1 MFCFSEWKDQSNY
14 CFALATDS
22 FSIKRDFS
30 FSHWFWMKTIVWW
43 LIENCLFSLKKK
55 FNQHVG
61 QLPFEKNLLTNVKQ
75 HVCLLSNQQNNI
87 RSATML
93 ILLIYESIRSNHF
106 NVKFVS
112 KQMSLN
118 LTCFQTNENYF
129 NFTNKSNSIYEHQF
143 YQINPSFLSRFA
155 LFLSNSLFSS
165 NDFRILFQNFLLN
178 QNKLPTKFVSSILI
192 YSILILI
199 LFVTLSILFYIIS
212 YSNVKINRNLLKSR
226 WKYVYL
232 LVLMMFSFYFLIEM
246 IFLIEDLNHLKSS
259 LEKSFDYLKKEF
271 NSKLFVKHLN
281 DLFVNLQSLKNDENL
296 FDSIEHFIKKMFVN
310 LLNKNYSLDKLNK
323 YLNNINEF
331 IQNNSLNELFRFYLN
346 LIEDISKFNSNLC
359 FYFNEN
365 YLQFERDLSK
375 IFSSIEKQFEILIE
389 ILNEQ
394 ILTKINWKFVNDN
407 QIYSIISLV
416 TNLTIL
422 CLSFLTLIPIGF
434 FIMITI
440 NYFSVRLQLK

>member
-1 MFCFSEWKDQSNY
+1 
-14 CFALATDS
+14 
-22 FSIKRDFS
+22 
-30 FSHWFWMKTIVWW
+30 
-43 LIENCLFSLKKK
+43 
-55 FNQHVG
+55 
-61 QLPFEKNLLTNVKQ
+61 
-75 HVCLLSNQQNNI
+75 
-87 RSATML
+87 ML

-331 IQNNSLNELFRFYLN
+331 IQNNSLNELFRF
-346 LIEDISKFNSNLC
+346 
-359 FYFNEN
+359 
-365 YLQFERDLSK
+365 
-375 IFSSIEKQFEILIE
+375 
-389 ILNEQ
+389 
-394 ILTKINWKFVNDN
+394 
-407 QIYSIISLV
+407 
-416 TNLTIL
+416 
-422 CLSFLTLIPIGF
+422 
-434 FIMITI
+434 
-440 NYFSVRLQLK
+440 

>member
-1 MFCFSEWKDQSNY
+1 
-14 CFALATDS
+14 
-22 FSIKRDFS
+22 
-30 FSHWFWMKTIVWW
+30 
-43 LIENCLFSLKKK
+43 
-55 FNQHVG
+55 
-61 QLPFEKNLLTNVKQ
+61 
-75 HVCLLSNQQNNI
+75 
-87 RSATML
+87 
-93 ILLIYESIRSNHF
+93 
-106 NVKFVS
+106 
-112 KQMSLN
+112 MSLN

-143 YQINPSFLSRFA
+143 YQVNPSFLSRFA

-226 WKYVYL
+226 WKFVYL
-232 LVLMMFSFYFLIEM
+232 IVLMMFSFYFLIEM

-281 DLFVNLQSLKNDENL
+281 ELFVNLQNLKNDETL
-296 FDSIEHFIKKMFVN
+296 FDSIEHFMKKMFVN

-331 IQNNSLNELFRFYLN
+331 IQNNSLNQLFRFYLN

-375 IFSSIEKQFEILIE
+375 IFSSIEKQFEVLIE